1 MIEYASALKF
11 WVTGSLLISMALP
24 LRFASPLANLVAGI
38 AGLLFLSVIIGV
50 IESSMARLRLLRVPQ
65 ILVTACVLSF
75 LAVMVV
81 VR

>member
-1 MIEYASALKF
+1 
-11 WVTGSLLISMALP
+11 MALP
-24 LRFASPLANLVAGI
+24 FRFASPSANLA
-38 AGLLFLSVIIGV
+38 AGLAGLILLSVIVGV